1 MKKQIIATI
10 AITAALLITGNLS
23 AQQRT
28 NYVTPRGPVTTQP
41 TRTQLPP
48 SRFVTPDRNPNHG
61 YRPAPQPPCRPPV
74 VRPIQPPKL
83 PTPIPPVVPQ
93 PHDGGSHV
101 KPAPVPQP
109 SPVRP
114 GAGYKPGTPSGTRF
128 VYVR

>member
-23 AQQRT
+23 AQQRI
-28 NYVTPRGPVTTQP
+28 NYVTPRGPITTQP

-48 SRFVTPDRNPNHG
+48 PRFVTPDRNPNHG

-74 VRPIQPPKL
+74 VRP
-83 PTPIPPVVPQ
+83 VPQ
-93 PHDGGSHV
+93 PRNPIPTPAPHNGGSHV